1 MKGRMQTEK
10 GIVAEMSLKLLMGP
24 SGSGKTHRLYGDM
37 IQKSIEHPA
46 GNYLIVVP
54 EQFTMQTQK
63 EIVMLHPSGGIM
75 NIDVLSFHRLAHR
88 IFDAAGGSGRIILDD
103 TGKSLILR
111 RVASEREE
119 LLTSLKG
126 KLHKPGY
133 INEVKSVIS
142 EFLQYDIGSRELEQ
156 MIAQNEGKPALSGK
170 LKDLSV
176 LYEGFR
182 SFLSENYITTEE
194 LLDRACLAA
203 QKADFL
209 KDSEIVFD
217 GFTGFTP
224 VQNRFL
230 QKLMQIAQR
239 ITVTVLLGD
248 GEDPYAPDGDQN
260 LFHLSRKTVQSLT
273 HLAKEAGVEKEE
285 DEILSGKPVYRQ
297 RDNAPFA
304 FLESSI
310 FRSGRAVYGEEAP
323 QISLAEAPNLSLEA
337 EWVCRE
343 ITKLV
348 RGEGYRYGEIAVIL
362 GDSESMRGA
371 LETKFLRYGIP
382 YFMDATVGILMNP
395 FTEFLRASCEALLN
409 DFSYE
414 SVLRFL
420 RTGFAGFTDEETDLF
435 ENYLRGFGIRGRKR
449 YGQKWEAKLSGISE
463 EQLEEVNRLR
473 ERVLLAFAPL
483 DPILPVTR
491 EYQAQAFVRS
501 FYDFVVKMR
510 IQEKLKEYGEMF
522 EAQGDKAKAREYAQ
536 IYRYVLE
543 LFDQIME
550 LLAEEEMSLPEFSD
564 ILDAGFGEMRV
575 GIIPP
580 GVDQVV
586 AGDMQRTRLTHI
598 KALFLMGVNDGYI
611 PKNGSKGGIISE
623 MDRELLLSQNV
634 ELSPTTRQQ
643 SYIQRLYLYMNLTRP
658 SGKLCLSWS
667 RASEDGT
674 SLRPSYLL
682 RVIRKM
688 FPRVP
693 VTEVQEKVPV
703 SALLTPEEGLSALAA
718 GLHHDRSPEYFELY
732 RYFKR
737 DAEYGETVSKLT
749 ELAFREYKDE
759 PVSRAVASVLYGKIL
774 ENSVTRL
781 EQYASCAYAHF
792 LKYGLMLKEREEFSF
807 ESRDMGTV
815 FHAVLENFAGYL
827 AKSEYTWFDIP
838 PEKAEEFVVLAIRE
852 YTGGD
857 EGSVLKSSARNAY
870 IINRMERIL
879 KRTVKIL
886 IEQVRGG
893 VFVPN
898 EYEVAFSHSTDLSSV
913 DISLSEDEKLKI
925 HGRIDRMDTYETQ
938 DCVYVKVIDY
948 KSGNQEFDLLSV
960 YYGLD
965 LQLVVYL
972 DAALKITREK
982 NPGKKVVPAG
992 VLYYHIED
1000 PVVERGNV
1008 KEQDMDAVNAKIRQA
1023 LTMRGIV
1030 NGEDGIIRMMDK
1042 DLQGKSEIIPVTL
1055 NKDGSVSKS
1064 SSVATGQEL
1073 KLISDY
1079 VNVKAARIGREIL
1092 NGEIGVNPYEL
1103 SGRSACD
1110 YCNYRS
1116 VCGFDESMEGFS
1128 KRRLKK
1134 MDREEIMEQVRKE
1147 VTP

>member
-1 MKGRMQTEK
+1 
-10 GIVAEMSLKLLMGP
+10 MSLKLLMGP
-24 SGSGKTHRLYGDM
+24 SGSGKTHRLYSDI
-37 IQKSIEHPA
+37 IQKSMEHPER
-46 GNYLIVVP
+46 NYLIVVP

-63 EIVMLHPSGGIM
+63 EIVMLHPDRGIM

-111 RVASEREE
+111 RVAAEREE
-119 LLTSLKG
+119 MLTSLKG

-142 EFLQYDIGSRELEQ
+142 EFLQYDIGSRELSQ
-156 MIAQNEGKPALSGK
+156 MIAQNERKPALAGK
-170 LKDLSV
+170 LKDLFV

-203 QKADFL
+203 EKADFL

-230 QKLMQIAQR
+230 QKLMQIAPK

-248 GEDPYAPDGDQN
+248 GEDAYASDGDQN
-260 LFHLSRKTVQSLT
+260 LFHLSRKTVKMLA
-273 HLAKEAGVEKEE
+273 HLAEEAGVKKEE
-285 DEILSGKPVYRQ
+285 DEILPGNPVYRQ
-297 RDNAPFA
+297 RDNAPLS
-304 FLESSI
+304 FLEANL
-310 FRSGRAVYGEEAP
+310 FRSRQAVYTKEAP
-323 QISLAEAPNLSLEA
+323 QILLAEAANPSLEA
-337 EWVCRE
+337 EWVSRE

-348 RGEGYRYGEIAVIL
+348 RKEGYRYGEIAVIM
-362 GDSESMRGA
+362 GDGESMRGA
-371 LETKFLRYGIP
+371 LEAKFTRYGIP

-395 FTEFLRASCEALLN
+395 FTEFLRAACEVLLN

-414 SVLRFL
+414 SILRFL
-420 RTGFAGFTDEETDLF
+420 RTGFAGFTDGETDLF

-449 YGQKWEAKLSGISE
+449 YAQAWEARFRSISE
-463 EQLEEVNRLR
+463 EQLVLINGLR
-473 ERVLLAFAPL
+473 ERLLVTFAPL
-483 DPILPVTR
+483 EGVLPVTR
-491 EYQAQAFVRS
+491 AYQAQIYVRS
-501 FYDFVVKMR
+501 FYEFVVQMQ
-510 IQEKLKEYGEMF
+510 IQEKLKEYEEMF
-522 EAQGDKAKAREYAQ
+522 EAQGDKAKASEYAQ

-550 LLAEEEMSLPEFSD
+550 LLAEEEMTLSEFSD

-667 RASEDGT
+667 RVAEDGA

-682 RVIRKM
+682 RVIQKM
-688 FPRVP
+688 FPLAT
-693 VTEVQEKVPV
+693 VTEVQEKVSI
-703 SALLTPEEGLSALAA
+703 SALMTPEEGLAALAS
-718 GLHHDRSPEYFELY
+718 GLRHDRSPEYLELY
-732 RYFKR
+732 QYFKQ
-737 DAEYGETVSKLT
+737 DAEYEKTVSELT
-749 ELAFREYKDE
+749 ELAFRVYKDE
-759 PVSRAVASVLYGKIL
+759 PISRAVATVLYGKIL

-792 LKYGLMLKEREEFSF
+792 LKYGLMLREREEYSF
-807 ESRDMGTV
+807 DSRDMGTI
-815 FHAVLENFAGYL
+815 FHAVLENFAGFL

-838 PEKAEEFVVLAIRE
+838 EEKAEEFISLAIE
-852 YTGGD
+852 QFTQGD
-857 EGSVLKSSARNAY
+857 EESVLKSSARNAY
-870 IINRMERIL
+870 MVNRMERIL
-879 KRTVKIL
+879 KRTAKIL
-886 IEQVRGG
+886 IEQVRCG

-898 EYEVAFSHSTDLSSV
+898 EYEIAFSQSTDLSSI

-925 HGRIDRMDTYETQ
+925 HGRIDRMDTYKTK

-972 DAALKITREK
+972 DAALRITREK
-982 NPGKKVVPAG
+982 NPDKEVIPAG
-992 VLYYHIED
+992 ILYYHVED
-1000 PVVERGNV
+1000 PVVERGSI
-1008 KEQDMDAVNAKIRQA
+1008 KEQDTEAVNAKIRQA

-1030 NGEDGIIRMMDK
+1030 NEENGIIQMMDK

-1079 VNVKAARIGREIL
+1079 VNVKAGRIGREIL
-1092 NGEIGVNPYEL
+1092 GGRIGVNPYEL
-1103 SGRSACD
+1103 SGKSACD

-1116 VCGFDESMEGFS
+1116 VCGFDESMEGFH
-1128 KRRLKK
+1128 KRKLKK
-1134 MDREEIMEQVRKE
+1134 MEREEIMEQVRKE
-1147 VTP
+1147 VTS